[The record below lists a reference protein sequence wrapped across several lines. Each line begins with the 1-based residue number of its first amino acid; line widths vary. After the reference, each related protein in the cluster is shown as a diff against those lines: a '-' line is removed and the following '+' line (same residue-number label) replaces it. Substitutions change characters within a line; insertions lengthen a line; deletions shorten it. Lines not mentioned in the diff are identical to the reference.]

1 MIKSSLEKKY
11 TGAHFPS
18 GPKYN
23 RKFTD
28 IEIREIRSSS
38 KSGNQE
44 AKERGVSKST
54 IANIRKRK
62 SYPEVI

>member
-1 MIKSSLEKKY
+1 MIKSSIEKKY
-11 TGAHFPS
+11 IGSHFPS
-18 GPKYN
+18 SPKYN

-28 IEIREIRSSS
+28 NEVREIRSSS

-44 AKERGVSKST
+44 AKDRGVSTST

>member
-11 TGAHFPS
+11 TGLHFPKGS
-18 GPKYN
+18 KHS

-28 IEIREIRSSS
+28 DEVREIRSSS

-44 AKERGVSKST
+44 ARERGVSKST
-54 IANIRKRK
+54 IANIRKGK
-62 SYPEVI
+62 TYPGVI